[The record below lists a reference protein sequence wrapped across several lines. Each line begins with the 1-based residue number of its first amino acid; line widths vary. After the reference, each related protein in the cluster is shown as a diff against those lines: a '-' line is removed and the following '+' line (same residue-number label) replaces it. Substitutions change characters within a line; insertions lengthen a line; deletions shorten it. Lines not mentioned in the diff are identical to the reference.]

1 MGLVANAYSE
11 AEMADDKDKLLQVTQ
26 KVERY
31 TLLLKKNQQI
41 IDDYLRERPGG
52 QPDDAMKREKV
63 ETAEKISKYQK
74 QVLKFSKKISDGSG
88 FKGLVL
94 RAVLRCVD
102 QVDITPEV
110 VNLLP

>member
-1 MGLVANAYSE
+1 
-11 AEMADDKDKLLQVTQ
+11 
-26 KVERY
+26 
-31 TLLLKKNQQI
+31 
-41 IDDYLRERPGG
+41 
-52 QPDDAMKREKV
+52 MKREKV

-74 QVLKFSKKISDGSG
+74 QVLKFSKKISDGCG

-110 VNLLP
+110 ANLLP